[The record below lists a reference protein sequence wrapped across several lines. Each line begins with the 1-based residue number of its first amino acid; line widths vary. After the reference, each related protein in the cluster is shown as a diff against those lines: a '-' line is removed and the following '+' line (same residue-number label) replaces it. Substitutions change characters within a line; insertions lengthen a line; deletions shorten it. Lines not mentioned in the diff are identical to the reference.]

1 MQDAMNRAQV
11 RFKTPDF
18 PFHIY
23 LEAKNQ
29 EKHGTIQ
36 QMFLRSFSGG
46 FNKASQSRNVDW
58 ETTEWKATVNSH
70 LNFAEVE
77 VSHAEKNFKD
87 TGDKV
92 LTDATA
98 VTYAHNLVPEIESSV
113 DTVKIHTSHTGR
125 FAAAAT
131 YSAGDRKNM
140 DSNAKA
146 ENVNAALDFTYIPTK
161 NLSLAFRYRHYEM
174 SEDTPATVTDV
185 SLTGPTTF
193 SVKKAL
199 SYQKDGLSGTARY
212 RASQNLVLRGE
223 LAWDN
228 LSRENA
234 ALWGLDDSVTKILYR
249 LAASYRMTNRMTLRG
264 DVAYQTANPPANSTD
279 NTYPDT
285 AASARAI
292 ITWTPASWFN
302 ALLSG
307 TFMQEERSEMG
318 LPFTGSRTTDRSRVL
333 GSMTFLAGK
342 KTAVTPSYSFF
353 QNKSNQPL
361 AYTDAVN
368 AITVESGVP
377 YADTS
382 HVVSLAVSQAASDIL
397 TLAADVGRSWSRG
410 SWQNS
415 GTVPGSSGI
424 AELSNMH
431 VIETIVGCDMH
442 LQYTKPLGTD
452 FRYQFRRINDIVD
465 NGQDGTNQILMATLT
480 YTW

>member
-1 MQDAMNRAQV
+1 
-11 RFKTPDF
+11 
-18 PFHIY
+18 
-23 LEAKNQ
+23 
-29 EKHGTIQ
+29 
-36 QMFLRSFSGG
+36 
-46 FNKASQSRNVDW
+46 
-58 ETTEWKATVNSH
+58 
-70 LNFAEVE
+70 
-77 VSHAEKNFKD
+77 
-87 TGDKV
+87 
-92 LTDATA
+92 
-98 VTYAHNLVPEIESSV
+98 
-113 DTVKIHTSHTGR
+113 
-125 FAAAAT
+125 
-131 YSAGDRKNM
+131 
-140 DSNAKA
+140 
-146 ENVNAALDFTYIPTK
+146 
-161 NLSLAFRYRHYEM
+161 
-174 SEDTPATVTDV
+174 
-185 SLTGPTTF
+185 
-193 SVKKAL
+193 
-199 SYQKDGLSGTARY
+199 
-212 RASQNLVLRGE
+212 
-223 LAWDN
+223 
-228 LSRENA
+228 
-234 ALWGLDDSVTKILYR
+234 
-249 LAASYRMTNRMTLRG
+249 
-264 DVAYQTANPPANSTD
+264 
-279 NTYPDT
+279 
-285 AASARAI
+285 
-292 ITWTPASWFN
+292 
-302 ALLSG
+302 
-307 TFMQEERSEMG
+307 MG